1 MQAFFRVFPLEKAK
15 HRTSLGKTSDVSMQ
29 KFRCLWPGCPMF
41 CPFRR
46 AVFGVSSM
54 FSPDFAVFALPSSG
68 ISPPRSQPSSPDSAA
83 VRFLFLSFGAG
94 SPHGIC
100 QQVLMWTLL
109 FVSESCGFYSRKDY
123 ADIAAFVPKVAL

>member
-1 MQAFFRVFPLEKAK
+1 MFVP
-15 HRTSLGKTSDVSMQ
+15 GMSDVLPLP
-29 KFRCLWPGCPMF
+29 KGRF
-41 CPFRR
+41 
-46 AVFGVSSM
+46 FGGASM
-54 FSPDFAVFALPSSG
+54 FFPDFAVFALPSSG

-100 QQVLMWTLL
+100 QQVLRWTLL